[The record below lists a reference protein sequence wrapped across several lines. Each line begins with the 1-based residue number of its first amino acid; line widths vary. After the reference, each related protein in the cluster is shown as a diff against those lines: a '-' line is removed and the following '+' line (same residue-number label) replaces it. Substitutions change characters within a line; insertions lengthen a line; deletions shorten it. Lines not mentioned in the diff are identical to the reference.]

1 MQRIPE
7 EKIDEIRSQADIV
20 DVVGNYVQLKKQ
32 GRNYTGLCPF
42 HGEKTPSFSVS
53 PEKQIFH
60 CFGCG
65 KGGNV
70 FSFLMQ
76 IDGLSFVE
84 SVKKVADMTHI
95 PLDIEIAR
103 GDGAPTNRPDSQ
115 EGKMIEIHQLTS
127 KLYHYLLMETEEGQE
142 ALQYLLDRGMSEQEL
157 DHFEIGFAPADAL
170 TVTTFLKKRE
180 VDLPLAVECGLLTE
194 RDDGNIVD
202 RFRNRI
208 MFPIKNDRGQLVGF
222 SGRLFNQEDGPKYL
236 NSPETPIFN
245 KRNILYHFSDARQ
258 EIRKKEEILLLEG
271 YMDVIS
277 GVSAEFS
284 NGVASM
290 GTSLTEEHVQMIR
303 RVTNRAVICYDS
315 DRAGIEASFKAG
327 TLLAEHH
334 RLEVFVLQLP
344 NGKDPDDFIRSEG
357 AEKFAEIYA
366 HQRLSWTAFKLQ
378 FLRRNRNLQNETD
391 KIAYLGEALVEIGKL
406 DQAVER
412 ELYLK
417 QLGSE
422 FELSMEALKQQL
434 QQSVANTVKPKIH
447 DYGGP
452 PPEEFGEYPVYDSSG
467 GPVYEKFSFQ
477 QPNLAPSAGLIS
489 EKRLLK
495 YMLEDRDAFIQIR
508 SMMQEQEIEF
518 YHDNYQA
525 LYTHLIGFYAS
536 GNDANP
542 LALMDQLPNEA
553 SRNLVSELEMMVVN
567 TEVTNEEYQDYIFS
581 LRKAGIE
588 RDIKEK
594 EQQLQIA
601 SQQGEIEVALELAR
615 TIMTMRAN
623 LKNNLL

>member
-1 MQRIPE
+1 
-7 EKIDEIRSQADIV
+7 
-20 DVVGNYVQLKKQ
+20 
-32 GRNYTGLCPF
+32 
-42 HGEKTPSFSVS
+42 
-53 PEKQIFH
+53 
-60 CFGCG
+60 
-65 KGGNV
+65 
-70 FSFLMQ
+70 
-76 IDGLSFVE
+76 
-84 SVKKVADMTHI
+84 
-95 PLDIEIAR
+95 
-103 GDGAPTNRPDSQ
+103 
-115 EGKMIEIHQLTS
+115 MIEIHQLTS

-142 ALQYLLDRGMSEQEL
+142 ALQYLLERGMSEQEL
-157 DHFEIGFAPADAL
+157 DHFEIGFAPAHAS

-180 VDLPLAVECGLLTE
+180 VDLSLAVESGLLTE

-245 KRNILYHFSDARQ
+245 KRQILYHFSDARQ

-277 GVSAEFS
+277 SVSAEF
-284 NGVASM
+284 NNAVASM

-303 RVTNRAVICYDS
+303 RVTNRAIICYDG

-327 TLLAEHH
+327 TLLAEQHK
-334 RLEVFVLQLP
+334 LEVFVLQLP

-357 AEKFAEIYA
+357 VEKFTEVYM
-366 HQRLSWTAFKLQ
+366 HQRLTWTAFKLQ

-391 KIAYLGEALVEIGKL
+391 KIAYLGEALAEIGKL

-434 QQSVANTVKPKIH
+434 QQSLVSAKPKPR

-452 PPEEFGEYPVYDSSG
+452 PPEDYGEYPVYDGGG
-467 GPVYEKFSFQ
+467 GPAYEEFSFQ
-477 QPNLAPSAGLIS
+477 QPTQTPSAGLTS

-508 SMMQEQEIEF
+508 NMMQEQEIDF
-518 YHDNYQA
+518 YHDNYKA
-525 LYTHLIGFYAS
+525 LYTYLIGFYAT

-542 LALMDQLPNEA
+542 LVLMDQLPDDMT
-553 SRNLVSELEMMVVN
+553 RNLVSELEMMVLN
-567 TEVTNEEYQDYIFS
+567 TEVSTEEYQDYVAS
-581 LRKAGIE
+581 LRKASIE

-601 SQQGEIEVALELAR
+601 SQQGEMTLAFELAR
-615 TIMTMRAN
+615 TITAMRAD
-623 LKNNLL
+623 LKK

>member
-7 EKIDEIRSQADIV
+7 EKIDEIRSQVDIV

-84 SVKKVADMTHI
+84 SVKKVADLAHI
-95 PLDIEIAR
+95 PLDVAISQ
-103 GDGAPTNRPDSQ
+103 GDSAPGNKPDSQ
-115 EGKMIEIHQLTS
+115 ESKMIEIHQLAS

-157 DHFEIGFAPADAL
+157 DHFEIGFAPAHAS

-180 VDLPLAVECGLLTE
+180 VDLALAVESGLLTE
-194 RDDGNIVD
+194 RDDGEVVD

-277 GVSAEFS
+277 SVSATFS

-303 RVTNRAVICYDS
+303 RVTNRAIICYDG

-327 TLLAEHH
+327 TMLAEQH

-357 AEKFAEIYA
+357 AEKFAEIYT
-366 HQRLSWTAFKLQ
+366 HQRLTWTAFKLQ
-378 FLRRNRNLQNETD
+378 FFKRNRNLQNETD
-391 KIAYLGEALVEIGKL
+391 KIAYLGEALAEIGKL

-422 FELSMEALKQQL
+422 FDLSMEALKQQL
-434 QQSVANTVKPKIH
+434 QQTVVVKPKPH

-452 PPEEFGEYPVYDSSG
+452 PPEGYGEYPSYEGDG
-467 GPVYEKFSFQ
+467 GPVYEQFSFA
-477 QPNLAPSAGLIS
+477 QPSGVPSAGLTS

-508 SMMQEQEIEF
+508 NLLEEHQTDF
-518 YHDNYQA
+518 YHDNYKA

-542 LALMDQLPNEA
+542 LALMDQLKDDMA
-553 SRNLVSELEMMVVN
+553 RNLVSELEMMTVN
-567 TEVTNEEYQDYIFS
+567 TDVSIEEYQDYVQS
-581 LRKAGIE
+581 LTKSSIE

-594 EQQLQIA
+594 EQALLTA
-601 SQQGEIEVALELAR
+601 TQQGDIPAALELAR
-615 TIMTMRAN
+615 TITTMRATM
-623 LKNNLL
+623 KNTP

>member
-20 DVVGNYVQLKKQ
+20 DVVGSYVQLKKQ

-84 SVKKVADMTHI
+84 SVKKVADMAHI
-95 PLDIEIAR
+95 PLDVEISS
-103 GDGAPTNRPDSQ
+103 GDGSASVRPDSQ

-157 DHFEIGFAPADAL
+157 DLFEIGFAPAHAS
-170 TVTTFLKKRE
+170 TVTTFLQKRE

-277 GVSAEFS
+277 SVLANFN

-303 RVTNRAVICYDS
+303 RVTNRAIICYDG

-327 TLLAEHH
+327 TLLAEQH

-357 AEKFAEIYA
+357 VEKFAEVYA
-366 HQRLSWTAFKLQ
+366 HQRLTWTAFKLQ
-378 FLRRNRNLQNETD
+378 FLRRNRNLQNETE
-391 KIAYLGEALVEIGKL
+391 KIAYLGEALAEIGKL

-422 FELSMEALKQQL
+422 FELSMDALKQQL
-434 QQSVANTVKPKIH
+434 QQTVASTSRAKPR

-452 PPEEFGEYPVYDSSG
+452 PPEEYGDYPVFDGGG
-467 GPVYEKFSFQ
+467 GPVYEEFSFQ
-477 QPNLAPSAGLIS
+477 PPSQAPSAGLTS

-495 YMLEDRDAFIQIR
+495 YMVEDRDAFIQIR
-508 SMMQEQEIEF
+508 NMMQEQEIDF
-518 YHDNYQA
+518 YHDNYKA

-542 LALMDQLPNEA
+542 LVLMDQLPDDM
-553 SRNLVSELEMMVVN
+553 SRNLVSELEMMILN
-567 TEVTNEEYQDYIFS
+567 TDVSTEEYQDYVFS
-581 LRKAGIE
+581 LKKASIE

-601 SQQGEIEVALELAR
+601 SQQGEMTLALELAR
-615 TIMTMRAN
+615 TITTMRAN
-623 LKNNLL
+623 LKNNT